1 MFTQVFKD
9 IEVKMAGHNQKLQT
23 KLNQLGKRE
32 SRLVLLEEELKQKI
46 GETSRQ
52 LAYKDAESE
61 EQKAKWAEEKKAL
74 QKKVKE
80 LEDKNKKLED
90 LTKSLEE
97 DFRLYKIAQENS
109 PIEVVRK
116 ELSERI
122 VEITSLRKELE
133 KTDEI
138 KEEYRKHFDRLKEE
152 VLRLKKERDQA
163 LIEANTKHDSDL
175 QQLKKQLQQIG
186 ATTGSGPQ
194 YNYDTLRQ
202 ELWRLR
208 GGSQGTDAPA
218 RPPSMTQPL
227 PPRQD
232 YPQLNTQ
239 ELLGQRGSA
248 QSQPESRP
256 AGSHAYPDSRDI
268 ANITRLKNER
278 SMLLKQG
285 YQESDPLVQKIDE
298 AMRKLKAS

>member
-1 MFTQVFKD
+1 
-9 IEVKMAGHNQKLQT
+9 MAGHNQKLQT

-46 GETSRQ
+46 AETSRQ
-52 LAYKDAESE
+52 LAYKDSEVE
-61 EQKAKWAEEKKAL
+61 EQKAKWAEEKKTL
-74 QKKVKE
+74 QKKLKD
-80 LEDKNKKLED
+80 LEDRNKKLED

-97 DFRLYKIAQENS
+97 DYRLYKIAQENS
-109 PIEVVRK
+109 PIEVVKK
-116 ELSERI
+116 ELNDRI
-122 VEITSLRKELE
+122 VEINSLRKELE

-152 VLRLKKERDQA
+152 VVRLKKERDQA
-163 LIEANTKHDSDL
+163 LIEASTKHDSEL
-175 QQLKKQLQQIG
+175 HLLKKQLQQIG
-186 ATTGSGPQ
+186 ATSATGHQ
-194 YNYDTLRQ
+194 NNYDTLRQ

-208 GGSQGTDAPA
+208 GGSNGAENLQ

-256 AGSHAYPDSRDI
+256 PGSQAYPDSRDI

-278 SMLLKQG
+278 AMLLKQG
-285 YQESDPLVQKIDE
+285 YLESDPLVQKIDE
-298 AMRKLKAS
+298 AMRRLKAT